1 VDYTGVLKYDFY
13 DNILVM
19 KRDYRWDDF
28 VSFLLNTFA
37 LIFIMPFIGI
47 YKLIKKLIV
56 DVSKK
61 VYKHIVA
68 FVALLVFVALLSL
81 LIK

>member
-1 VDYTGVLKYDFY
+1 MDYTGVLKYDFY